1 MADIYIGNVKGPQGD
16 TGATGPQGA
25 AGAAATVQVGTVST
39 TAYGNPAQVTNSGT
53 EHAAVLNFTIP
64 QGAPGA
70 TVTQLDNLALN
81 TITTSTDQYPQIQV
95 GDLGRVIFGK
105 IIKFFQD
112 LVTSLA
118 AKINYSDALTM
129 EEIEAASD
137 LTDKVSAAA
146 ASKTLKESLSTNDY
160 YKADGFTNS
169 TSYGTV
175 TGMRIRSGK
184 TVYLSFEV
192 TLTAALSSAALLTVP
207 VGYRPTIT
215 TGSMLAVYINT
226 SNAVYVYSRTLQI
239 NTSGEVIQQI
249 SGTMP
254 SGAKLFGF
262 FTYRTNDAEPS

>member
-25 AGAAATVQVGTVST
+25 AGDAATVNVGTVST
-39 TAYGNPAQVTNSGT
+39 TAYGNPAQVVNSGT

-95 GDLGRVIFGK
+95 GDIGRVIFGK

-112 LVTSLA
+112 LVTGLA
-118 AKINYSDALTM
+118 AKVNYSDAFTM

-146 ASKTLKESLSTNDY
+146 ASKSLKESLSNSLEWKLLASQQGSVSVSLPTSWNELNIVIQFPWNSIYGDSFLIQRSHVGSANPYRYLHGY
-160 YKADGFTNS
+160 YNTASDAGVWAFEVVNGQVKLLSCVRNGAEQVANAI
-169 TSYGTV
+169 
-175 TGMRIRSGK
+175 MRI
-184 TVYLSFEV
+184 Y
-192 TLTAALSSAALLTVP
+192 
-207 VGYRPTIT
+207 YR
-215 TGSMLAVYINT
+215 
-226 SNAVYVYSRTLQI
+226 
-239 NTSGEVIQQI
+239 
-249 SGTMP
+249 
-254 SGAKLFGF
+254 
-262 FTYRTNDAEPS
+262 

>member
-25 AGAAATVQVGTVST
+25 AGDAATIQVGTVST
-39 TAYGNPAQVTNSGT
+39 TAYGNPAQVVNSGT
-53 EHAAVLNFTIP
+53 EHAAVFNFTIP

-112 LVTSLA
+112 LVTGLA
-118 AKINYSDALTM
+118 AKVNYSDALTM

-146 ASKTLKESLSTNDY
+146 ASKSLKDALTTTDNKVKISGLATGLE
-160 YKADGFTNS
+160 A
-169 TSYGTV
+169 TV
-175 TGMRIRSGK
+175 NNGVGD
-184 TVYLSFEV
+184 TVYFLFKTSPTTHYKVAFGRGGNI
-192 TLTAALSSAALLTVP
+192 LFQYFDGSSWS
-207 VGYRPTIT
+207 TIWT
-215 TGSMLAVYINT
+215 
-226 SNAVYVYSRTLQI
+226 
-239 NTSGEVIQQI
+239 
-249 SGTMP
+249 
-254 SGAKLFGF
+254 K
-262 FTYRTNDAEPS
+262 

>member
-25 AGAAATVQVGTVST
+25 AGDAATIQVGTVST
-39 TAYGNPAQVTNSGT
+39 TAYGNPAQVVNSGT
-53 EHAAVLNFTIP
+53 EHAAVFNFTIP

-112 LVTSLA
+112 LVTGLA
-118 AKINYSDALTM
+118 AKVNYSDALTM

-146 ASKTLKESLSTNDY
+146 ASKSLKDALTNIEKLHIETVSVPANGST
-160 YKADGFTNS
+160 
-169 TSYGTV
+169 TSTV
-175 TGMRIRSGK
+175 TVSKSIKNWGSRPIVATVNGGAVGSAQIMSVIPQSATTVLINWSPALPSSGNA
-184 TVYLSFEV
+184 YV
-192 TLTAALSSAALLTVP
+192 TLIYGV
-207 VGYRPTIT
+207 
-215 TGSMLAVYINT
+215 
-226 SNAVYVYSRTLQI
+226 
-239 NTSGEVIQQI
+239 
-249 SGTMP
+249 
-254 SGAKLFGF
+254 
-262 FTYRTNDAEPS
+262 